1 MDKRLLAA
9 CAFTIAALTSAVH
22 AQGFPDRLI
31 RIIVPF
37 TPGGSNDIVAREL
50 AAGFQDRFKQSA
62 VVGTARAVAAPSP
75 IPGSLSRCPTA
86 TPC

>member
-1 MDKRLLAA
+1 MLKRLLAA
-9 CAFTIAALTSAVH
+9 CAFMTAALTSAVH

-50 AAGFQDRFKQSA
+50 ANGFQERFKQNA
-62 VVGTARAVAAPSP
+62 VVENR
-75 IPGSLSRCPTA
+75 PGGGGSIA
-86 TPC
+86 